1 MLDTAH
7 SVHFD
12 NLFKTLSDLAEAQD
26 LDLEA
31 LREAGHGLAPIILR
45 SVDEKDRP
53 AMVETVVNKVHQQIP
68 IDLNTGTTIVAGP
81 TEPWLDDLEESRSE
95 GFERWKAYM
104 SLLREQK
111 RPPKVMKALE
121 QDVRRVAELA
131 GNPNVPGSWS
141 YRGLVIGSVQSGK
154 TSNYIGLLNMAA
166 DAGYRIV
173 IAIGGHTEDLR
184 RQTQKRVDE
193 GFIGYDTRGGR
204 ARRKRIGV
212 GLIKRTIPH
221 PQPTTTY
228 DRDFSSSFAEQLKV
242 TLENQSTPTVFV
254 IKKNAKVIDNLI
266 AWLGEQTDQQQVFTE
281 PLLVVDDESDYASVD
296 TSKEE
301 DDPTAVNKAIVKL
314 LNTSTRNSYV
324 GFTATPFANIL
335 TDPAQPKGL
344 FPSDFIHELDT
355 PNNYLGAS
363 TYFGDNTDL
372 DAARTKVADAEKYF
386 PFKHTK
392 ELPVTGLPDS
402 LVRAMDTFLLANAI
416 RDLRGEER
424 TPRSMLINVSR
435 FNDVQEKAHSLVATY
450 VRETVDVIQAEIP
463 TLQPGGKT
471 SEVVE
476 RLHQAWEAE
485 YPTSGFT
492 WPDILAALPS
502 AVEDLET
509 ELVNSKTEK
518 QRRLAAKER
527 RDRANRLPSGAYR
540 PRRYIAVGGTILARG
555 ITLDGL
561 TVSYFYQRSMLS
573 DTLLQMGRWFGYR
586 DGYRDLVRVWLDP
599 EVKDWF
605 AYIGETLED
614 IHEDLLD
621 MHDEGRTPAEFGLK
635 VRRHPESLRI
645 TAANKLRHTRDVPLD
660 LELSLYSKAVAT
672 TRLPSSGPAVQANW
686 ENYLTVYEDLCRRS
700 APKRMRNGSL
710 LWSGVPRGV
719 VERYL
724 NHFKAVT
731 GDFHF
736 GRPGGPGQLSPVSAF
751 AADLPRAAT
760 EGWDV
765 VFISGSGEEPAA
777 GTGEPPVQASVR
789 NQITWEKQ
797 QKAYKV
803 ANRRVAAAGDLRE
816 SVREARNWS
825 EDGNEKAGDKPSERY
840 VLRHMRRPVLMLY
853 RFTANVDSE
862 DDPRIR
868 LQEHVTAAVVAFP
881 GHPDGMAGEVGT
893 KSPIVYTVNK
903 IWIEE
908 NWGGA
913 DLDED

>member
-1 MLDTAH
+1 MLDIDYSIH
-7 SVHFD
+7 SD
-12 NLFKTLSDLAEAQD
+12 DLFKTLSDLALTRD

-31 LREAGHGLAPIILR
+31 LRELGHRLAPIYLEE
-45 SVDEKDRP
+45 VAEDRR
-53 AMVETVVNKVHQQIP
+53 AAIVEDVVKEVHAQIP

-81 TEPWLDDLEESRSE
+81 TKVWLEDLEKSCPS
-95 GFERWKAYM
+95 GFERWNAYK
-104 SLLREQK
+104 SLLRQQK

-121 QDVRRVAELA
+121 QDVRTVAELA
-131 GNPNVPGSWS
+131 GNPNLPGPWN

-154 TSNYIGLLNMAA
+154 TSNYIGLLNMAV

-193 GFIGYDTRGGR
+193 GFIGFDTRGGR

-212 GLIKRTIPH
+212 GLINRTIPH

-254 IKKNAKVIDNLI
+254 IKKNAKVIDNLT
-266 AWLGEQTDQQQVFTE
+266 AWLGQQVDDQTFTV

-301 DDPTAVNKAIVKL
+301 DDPTAVNNAIVKL

-335 TDPAQPKGL
+335 TDPAQPEGL

-355 PNNYLGAS
+355 PTNYLGAS
-363 TYFGDNTDL
+363 AYFGESSDL
-372 DAARTKVADAEKYF
+372 GAARIQVADAEEHF

-392 ELPVTGLPDS
+392 ALDVTGLPAS

-435 FNDVQEKAHSLVATY
+435 FNDVQEKVHSLVATY
-450 VRETVDVIQAEIP
+450 VRESVDVIQAEIP

-471 SEVVE
+471 SEIVE

-485 YPTSGFT
+485 YSTSGFT
-492 WPDILAALPS
+492 WSEVMAALPS

-509 ELVNSKTEK
+509 ELVNGKTEK

-645 TAANKLRHTRDVPLD
+645 TAANKLRHTHDVPLD

-672 TRLPSSGPAVQANW
+672 TRLPSSGPAVQTNW
-686 ENYLTVYEDLCRRS
+686 ENYLTVHEELRRRS
-700 APKRMRNGSL
+700 TPHTMRNGSL
-710 LWSGVPRGV
+710 LWSGVPRGI

-731 GDFHF
+731 DDFHF
-736 GRPGGPGQLSPVSAF
+736 GRPGGPGQLPPVSAF

-765 VFISGSGEEPAA
+765 VFISGSGEEPTA
-777 GTGEPPVQASVR
+777 GTDEPPVQASVR
-789 NQITWEKQ
+789 NQITWERQ
-797 QKAYKV
+797 LKAYKV

-816 SVREARNWS
+816 SVREAGNWS
-825 EDGNEKAGDKPSERY
+825 EGGHEKAGDKPSERY

-868 LQEHVTAAVVAFP
+868 LEDHVTAAVVAFP
-881 GHPDGMAGEVGT
+881 GHPDGMAGEVRT

-903 IWIEE
+903 VWVKE

-913 DLDED
+913 DLDEE